1 MMKKIAMLVMAMVMT
16 IFAMST
22 IFTVSAV
29 GTADNTET
37 VAYDM
42 NGDGVINVMDL
53 TIMKNLIMNED
64 SGYRVADAVKIKKLI
79 LGISKTENEVGKAAR
94 GYNFKEIKVSDE
106 SVNFIRNSLSNCE
119 LISIKYNAG
128 DLILEDELTVTTL
141 MFEETAETPS
151 KEDVVIR
158 FTAEGTMYIIWTKD
172 GSFKITEECSIGK
185 AVRGYNFKE
194 IKVSDESV
202 NFIRNSL
209 SNCELI
215 SIKYNAGDLILED
228 ELTVTTLMF
237 EETAETPS
245 KEDVVITFTV
255 EEETYVIWIKN
266 GEFKVSHS

>member
-1 MMKKIAMLVMAMVMT
+1 MKKIATLVMAMVMT
-16 IFAMST
+16 IFSMST
-22 IFTVSAV
+22 IFTVSAT
-29 GTADNTET
+29 GNADNTET

-53 TIMKNLIMNED
+53 TIMKNLIMNGD
-64 SGYRVADAVKIKKLI
+64 SGYRVADAVRIKKLI
-79 LGISKTENEVGKAAR
+79 LDISETENEVGKAAR

-119 LISIKYNAG
+119 LISVKYNAG
-128 DLILEDELTVTTL
+128 DFILEDELTVTTL
-141 MFEETAETPS
+141 MFEETEEIPYE
-151 KEDVVIR
+151 EDVIIT
-158 FTAEGTMYIIWTKD
+158 FTVDGRTYIIWTKNE
-172 GSFKITEECSIGK
+172 SFKVTEECSIGK
-185 AVRGYNFKE
+185 AARGYNFKE

-215 SIKYNAGDLILED
+215 SVKYNAGDFILED

-237 EETAETPS
+237 EETEETPY

-255 EEETYVIWIKN
+255 DGETYVVWIKN